1 MDLGSVIDLNQWGDL
16 WKQFLDSLKENSFP
30 NEEWLHHPNFSQ
42 KLDKALEWNMNNPP
56 QISDIE
62 ELKQKID
69 TDE

>member
-1 MDLGSVIDLNQWGDL
+1 M
-16 WKQFLDSLKENSFP
+16 DSLKENSFP